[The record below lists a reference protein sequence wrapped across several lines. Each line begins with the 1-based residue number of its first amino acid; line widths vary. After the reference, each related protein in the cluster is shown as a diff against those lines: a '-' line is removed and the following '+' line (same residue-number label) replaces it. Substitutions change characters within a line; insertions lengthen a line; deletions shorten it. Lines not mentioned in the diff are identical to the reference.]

1 MLFSLE
7 PAVICVLHDE
17 FILAP
22 LPARKQ
28 LWETQDETMWIIER
42 SRDVMGSKLFGV
54 LRNGDMIKVTDHQ
67 SVLGGDFAAAG
78 ILDTPGES
86 AANWQEWCAGMDGL
100 GALIMLAASLPR

>member
-7 PAVICVLHDE
+7 PAVICVLLDG

-28 LWETQDETMWIIER
+28 LWEAQNEQTWLLER
-42 SRDVMGSKLFGV
+42 SKDITAPKLFGV
-54 LRNGDMIKVTDHQ
+54 KENGDMVRLNEQQ
-67 SVLGGDFAAAG
+67 SVFSSEMASVAPELP
-78 ILDTPGES
+78 TES
-86 AANWQEWCAGMDGL
+86 TANWQEWCAGMDGL